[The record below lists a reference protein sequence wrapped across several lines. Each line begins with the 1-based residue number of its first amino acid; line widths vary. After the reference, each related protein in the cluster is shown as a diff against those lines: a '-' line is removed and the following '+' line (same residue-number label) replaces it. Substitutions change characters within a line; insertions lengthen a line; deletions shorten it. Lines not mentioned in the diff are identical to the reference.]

1 MDWLAEG
8 KRVMEKVCCAK
19 VTYDPRAKQFHLDT
33 GDPILAEAGPNNT
46 WGIGLNIDNQDVG
59 LKPIGI

>member
-1 MDWLAEG
+1 
-8 KRVMEKVCCAK
+8 MEKVCCAK

-33 GDPILAEAGPNNT
+33 GDPILAEAGSNNT